1 MPSYSGYLGLEMRKK
16 LRVKKIII
24 MLGLCLA
31 LLVATFGCAGENSH
45 KMDMQ
50 MGISALV
57 ALADNHI
64 KSYVNSLE
72 ALAITQEVQSGDWEE
87 MVSLLSSI
95 EQNQVSSIVWFVLPD
110 GSYYTVE
117 EGKTSKNLSD
127 RAYFPSLMAGNEVLG
142 YLIVS
147 KATGQKSLAAAV
159 PVMKDGVVIGGIG
172 ASIFLKDLSD
182 TLSEESALSDDMV
195 FYAINE
201 EAKYAVNEAGEVVL
215 HSDTELIFTENP
227 ALPKDAVT
235 KTSPLTGWHFTLGF
249 KD

>member
-1 MPSYSGYLGLEMRKK
+1 VLSYSGYWGLETRKE
-16 LRVKKIII
+16 LRVKKTIV
-24 MLGLCLA
+24 MLGLCLV
-31 LLVATFGCAGENSH
+31 LLVATFGCAGGNSH

-50 MGISALV
+50 MGVSALV
-57 ALADNHI
+57 ALADSHI
-64 KSYVNSLE
+64 ESYVNSLE
-72 ALAITQEVQSGDWEE
+72 ALAITQEVQSGNWEE
-87 MVSLLSSI
+87 MRSLLNST
-95 EQNQVSSIVWFVLPD
+95 EQGQVSSIVWFVLPD

-127 RAYFPSLMAGNEVLG
+127 RAYFPSLKDGNEVLG

-159 PVMKDGVVIGGIG
+159 PVMKDGVVIGGLG
-172 ASIFLKDLSD
+172 ASIFLEDLSN
-182 TLSEESALSDDMV
+182 TLSEELALSDDMV

-201 EAKYAVNEAGEVVL
+201 EVKYAVNETGEVVL
-215 HSDTELIFTENP
+215 HSNTELIFTENP

-235 KTSPLTGWHFTLGF
+235 KTSPLTGWHFVLGF